1 MQHRMSY
8 SMHIQ
13 SICSLVWCTVYF
25 LIRMDGRMYVCALI
39 ENDPVEE
46 PEEPAGEAPEQQSV
60 GGGKCPL
67 TYLCPIHSLIHLP
80 HYTFIP
86 KDWLAFVIHVLVY
99 LFGLDY
105 YCLVLRYCPTLI
117 NEHDENY
124 QWYVVSLLY
133 YDVVSVVFKGAR
145 AVSRVPLRKDLF
157 YGWPPGKTKRELGL
171 HLFPNWFWWLNCP
184 TQIIGLTSLL

>member
-1 MQHRMSY
+1 
-8 SMHIQ
+8 MHIYF
-13 SICSLVWCTVYF
+13 ICSLVWCTVCF
-25 LIRMDGRMYVCALI
+25 LIWMDGCMYACNRI

-80 HYTFIP
+80 HYTFIL

-99 LFGLDY
+99 LFGSDY
-105 YCLVLRYCPTLI
+105 YWLALCYCWILI

-124 QWYVVSLLY
+124 LWYAVFPSFIKMLY
-133 YDVVSVVFKGAR
+133 LW
-145 AVSRVPLRKDLF
+145 PLRGLERFLECLSVRTCSMDDRL
-157 YGWPPGKTKRELGL
+157 GKQCNHEGGVGR
-171 HLFPNWFWWLNCP
+171 P
-184 TQIIGLTSLL
+184 